1 MNFVTLTLMVPVGAA
16 LGAAYLAAL
25 WINVRQVTR
34 ARHPGVVLAIGT
46 AARITFLLG
55 AFYLVTGGHW
65 QRLVACL
72 LGFLLARLIVM
83 WRLRAR
89 GKSLEPART

>member
-1 MNFVTLTLMVPVGAA
+1 MNFVTLTLMALIGAV
-16 LGAAYLAAL
+16 LGAVYLAAL
-25 WINVRQVTR
+25 WINVQQITR
-34 ARHPGVVLAIGT
+34 GRRPGALLAIGA

-55 AFYLVTGGHW
+55 AFYLITGGNW

-72 LGFLLARLIVM
+72 VGFLLMRLIVTR
-83 WRLRAR
+83 WLRAR

>member
-1 MNFVTLTLMVPVGAA
+1 MNFVTLTLPAFIGAL

-25 WINVRQVTR
+25 WINVQQVTR
-34 ARHPGVVLAIGT
+34 ARRPGAVLAIG
-46 AARITFLLG
+46 AALRITFLLG
-55 AFYLVTGGHW
+55 AFYLVTGGDW

-72 LGFLLARLIVM
+72 FGFLLARLIVTR
-83 WRLRAR
+83 RLRTR